1 MRISGFTFVR
11 NGVILGY
18 PFLES
23 IGSIL
28 PICDEF
34 IVNVGVSEDDTLE
47 RIRSIGSEKI
57 RIMESSWNP
66 QMRVKGYTYGQQK
79 MIAQFNCTGDWAFY
93 LEADE
98 VVHEKDLPGIAEA
111 MERHLKDERVE
122 ALVFDYLH
130 FYGNANTYAW
140 SPRWYRT
147 APRVIRNSIRTFCPD
162 ALFWAV
168 MKKNKA
174 ARYPRAA
181 LTGATIYHYGWVRS
195 ESQMD
200 LKLQQVQ
207 QYWNKSH
214 QPVDYSAIDQYI
226 LREFKGSHPKVVES
240 WLPKSEGV
248 FRADPRH
255 KLTTKEKRDRLMLK
269 LESWFRLDMSKKHHR
284 LLR

>member
-1 MRISGFTFVR
+1 MKISGFTFVK

-23 IGSIL
+23 ILSIL

-34 IVNVGVSEDDTLE
+34 IVNVGVSEDDTRE

-57 RIMESSWNP
+57 RIIESAWNA

-98 VVHEKDLPGIAEA
+98 VVHEADLPGIAEA
-111 MERHLKDERVE
+111 MERHLADERVE

-130 FYGNANTYAW
+130 FYGNAATYAW

-147 APRVIRNSIRTFCPD
+147 APRIIRNTIRTFCPD

-168 MKKNKA
+168 MKKNKK

-181 LTGATIYHYGWVRS
+181 HTGATIYHYGWVRS
-195 ESQMD
+195 ESQMN
-200 LKLQQVQ
+200 LKSRQVQ

-214 QPVDYSAIDQYI
+214 QVIDYSDIDQFI
-226 LREFKGSHPKVVES
+226 LKEFRGSHPQAVAS
-240 WLPKSEGV
+240 WLPPSNGV
-248 FRADPRH
+248 FLANPDRR
-255 KLTTKEKRDRLMLK
+255 LTGRDRRDRLRLRFEK
-269 LESWFRLDMSKKHHR
+269 WFGVDLSKKHHK